1 MLKISELSVN
11 GVRCPAFLPCE
22 GLRVSWVLESDRRD
36 VRQATRRI
44 RLESGVRTV
53 WDSGVLED
61 AQSVAVPLPLTL
73 PPRTDFRLTVT
84 VTDSVGET
92 AELSHAFATAL
103 NPGDWSAV
111 WIRVRRPIVGWAP
124 YLRTKFD
131 LRAAPVRTARLY
143 VSGLG
148 CGEYYIN
155 GQKIS
160 EDMIDPPMTNYNRQV
175 LYRIY
180 DVSRFLPAGG
190 GRCALAALLG
200 EGWYAQS
207 RVWAVGGFR
216 YGDPC
221 LCAQLEIVY
230 EDGQTQTVATG
241 TEGWFSKCSPI
252 VPNNL
257 YGGETYDARLET
269 PDFADPDGEEDD
281 WSPVEAY
288 PVP

>member
-160 EDMIDPPMTNYNRQV
+160 EDMIDPPMTNYNR
-175 LYRIY
+175 
-180 DVSRFLPAGG
+180 
-190 GRCALAALLG
+190 
-200 EGWYAQS
+200 
-207 RVWAVGGFR
+207 
-216 YGDPC
+216 
-221 LCAQLEIVY
+221 
-230 EDGQTQTVATG
+230 
-241 TEGWFSKCSPI
+241 
-252 VPNNL
+252 
-257 YGGETYDARLET
+257 
-269 PDFADPDGEEDD
+269 
-281 WSPVEAY
+281 
-288 PVP
+288 

>member
-22 GLRVSWVLESDRRD
+22 GLRISWVLESDRRD

-44 RLESGVRTV
+44 RLESGVRMV

-103 NPGDWSAV
+103 SPGDWSAV

-155 GQKIS
+155 GA
-160 EDMIDPPMTNYNRQV
+160 EDIRG
-175 LYRIY
+175 Y
-180 DVSRFLPAGG
+180 DRPAH
-190 GRCALAALLG
+190 
-200 EGWYAQS
+200 
-207 RVWAVGGFR
+207 
-216 YGDPC
+216 D
-221 LCAQLEIVY
+221 QL
-230 EDGQTQTVATG
+230 Q
-241 TEGWFSKCSPI
+241 P
-252 VPNNL
+252 
-257 YGGETYDARLET
+257 
-269 PDFADPDGEEDD
+269 
-281 WSPVEAY
+281 
-288 PVP
+288 

>member
-111 WIRVRRPIVGWAP
+111 
-124 YLRTKFD
+124 
-131 LRAAPVRTARLY
+131 
-143 VSGLG
+143 
-148 CGEYYIN
+148 
-155 GQKIS
+155 
-160 EDMIDPPMTNYNRQV
+160 
-175 LYRIY
+175 
-180 DVSRFLPAGG
+180 
-190 GRCALAALLG
+190 
-200 EGWYAQS
+200 
-207 RVWAVGGFR
+207 
-216 YGDPC
+216 
-221 LCAQLEIVY
+221 
-230 EDGQTQTVATG
+230 
-241 TEGWFSKCSPI
+241 
-252 VPNNL
+252 
-257 YGGETYDARLET
+257 
-269 PDFADPDGEEDD
+269 
-281 WSPVEAY
+281 
-288 PVP
+288 